1 MAARTDAPP
10 RVVLLDWDNTLHDSA
25 AVNFDALRRVLAAD
39 GLHVTDDDYR
49 RAYTTDYR
57 ELYRR
62 LGLPDNRIRAASDLW
77 RRLVAD
83 VPPRLLPG
91 AADALERLTDAGRR
105 LGLVTTG
112 PRALVERQL
121 TRLGIERRFSA
132 VVYGDGGPPRPDPLP
147 LHRALTQLEAAPRD
161 AALCSDTA
169 ADMRMARAIGVRA
182 IGIASFAFGA
192 DALRAAGAD
201 ETAPS
206 VADWV
211 TAKGL

>member
-1 MAARTDAPP
+1 MAARSPAPP

-25 AVNFDALRRVLAAD
+25 AVNFDALRRVLRAR
-39 GLHVTDDDYR
+39 GIRVSDDAYR

-62 LGLPDNRIRAASDLW
+62 LGLPDGLIRAASDEW
-77 RRLVAD
+77 RRLVMDAT
-83 VPPRLLPG
+83 PRLLPG
-91 AADALERLTDAGRR
+91 ADDALARLEAAGRT

-121 TRLGIERRFSA
+121 TRLGIAGRFRAA
-132 VVYGDGGPPRPDPLP
+132 VFGDGGPPRPDPLP
-147 LHRALTQLEAAPRD
+147 LHQALTQLEAAPRE
-161 AALCSDTA
+161 AALCSDTT
-169 ADMRMARAIGVRA
+169 ADMRMAHAIGVRA
-182 IGIASFAFGA
+182 VGIASFAFGP

-211 TAKGL
+211 TAIGL

>member
-1 MAARTDAPP
+1 MAARSIAPP
-10 RVVLLDWDNTLHDSA
+10 RVVLLDWDNTLHDSVV
-25 AVNFDALRRVLAAD
+25 VNFDALRRVLAIR
-39 GLHVTDDDYR
+39 GLRVTDDEYR

-62 LGLPDNRIRAASDLW
+62 LGLADDRIPAASDEW
-77 RRLVAD
+77 RRLVVDAA
-83 VPPRLLPG
+83 PRLLPG
-91 AADALERLTDAGRR
+91 AGDALARLKAAGCR

-112 PRALVERQL
+112 ARALVERQL
-121 TRLGIERRFSA
+121 ARLGIEDRFSA
-132 VVYGDGGPPRPDPLP
+132 LVYGDGGPPRPDPLP
-147 LHRALTQLEAAPRD
+147 LHRALTQLEATPRD

-169 ADMRMARAIGVRA
+169 SDMRMARSVGVRA
-182 IGIASFAFGA
+182 IGIASFAFDA

-211 TAKGL
+211 TARGL

>member
-25 AVNFDALRRVLAAD
+25 AVNFEALRRVLAAH
-39 GLHVTDDDYR
+39 GVQVTDHDYR

-62 LGLPDNRIRAASDLW
+62 LGLPDDRIPAASARW

-83 VPPRLLPG
+83 AAPRLLPG
-91 AADALERLTDAGRR
+91 AGDALARLADAGRR

-121 TRLGIERRFSA
+121 TRLGIEGRFSA
-132 VVYGDGGPPRPDPLP
+132 AVYGDGGPPRPDPLP
-147 LHRALTQLEAAPRD
+147 LHQALTQLEATPRE

-182 IGIASFAFGA
+182 VGIATFAFGP
-192 DALRAAGAD
+192 DALRAAGAN

-211 TAKGL
+211 TAIGL

>member
-25 AVNFDALRRVLAAD
+25 AVNFEALRRVLAAH
-39 GLHVTDDDYR
+39 GLQVTDDDYR

-62 LGLPDNRIRAASDLW
+62 LGLPDERIGAASDQW

-83 VPPRLLPG
+83 TAPRLLPG
-91 AADALERLTDAGRR
+91 AGGALARLAAAGKR

-121 TRLGIERRFSA
+121 TRLGIEGRFSA
-132 VVYGDGGPPRPDPLP
+132 AVYGDGGPPRPDPLP
-147 LHRALTQLEAAPRD
+147 LHQVLTQLEATPRE

-182 IGIASFAFGA
+182 VGIATFAFGP

-211 TAKGL
+211 AAIGL